1 MKYLNDYA
9 TAYQLN
15 IQYNTNITR
24 VEKDGLFYLTDQHG
38 TTYTCDMLIVRLAGK
53 IQRLPTQ

>member
-24 VEKDGLFYLTDQHG
+24 VEKDSLFYLTDQHG
-38 TTYTCDMLIVRLAGK
+38 TTYTCDMLIVRLAEK